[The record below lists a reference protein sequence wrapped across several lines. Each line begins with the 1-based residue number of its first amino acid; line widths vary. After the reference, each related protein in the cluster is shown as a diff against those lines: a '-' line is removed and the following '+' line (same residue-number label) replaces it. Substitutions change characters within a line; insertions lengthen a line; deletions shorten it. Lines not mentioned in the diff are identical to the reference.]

1 MSKSNAWESALLLL
15 LFNNVDATNIGDAGG
30 LRGSVAA
37 GNLWISLHTD
47 DPGEA
52 GTQATNEATYT
63 GYARVSVPRGPLN
76 WTVVLNAVRNAA
88 EIAFPACTGGTNLIK
103 FFGVGVAGSGATT
116 LLYSGPVSPQI
127 SVVNGIVPKI
137 PPLGGVITED

>member
-15 LFNNVDATNIGDAGG
+15 LFNNVDAANIGDAGG
-30 LRGSVAA
+30 LRGSVVA
-37 GNLWISLHTD
+37 GDLWVSLHTD

-63 GYARVSVPRGPLN
+63 GYARISVPRSALN
-76 WTVVLNAVRNAA
+76 WTVVVNAVRNASD
-88 EIAFPACTGGTNLIK
+88 ISFPACSGGTNLIK
-103 FFGVGVAGSGATT
+103 FFGVGVASSGATT

-127 SVVNGIVPKI
+127 SIASGIVPKI
-137 PPLGGVITED
+137 PALGGVITEE